1 MTNTKV
7 LLIFVSGNTRND
19 ESNNMVTIKQNI
31 IDPLKQQ
38 NCIVNIAFVTSEQLY
53 YDYENILGDITHTLI
68 SDEPQ
73 YSKVCN
79 LLDII
84 GYNNYDWYIK
94 LRPEI
99 GMLETINLDKLNS
112 YSKTAINSRIR
123 HYIGPKINIKYG
135 VSISN
140 EEILK
145 AQNGD
150 KNLDNCKTN
159 DFKLNDTIIQ
169 SPDDQ
174 IYIFHKNIAQQAF
187 QKLNLNSLLNGN
199 LLDNTVYDSIEMYR
213 ILIGEAYRQCEGF
226 HRFIWMA
233 RGIDINIIGLNVIFK
248 NWIYSGDLN
257 INDNTESIVGCN
269 LPGLTIY

>member
-1 MTNTKV
+1 MINTKV
-7 LLIFVSGNTRND
+7 LLIFVSGNTRNN

-31 IDPLKQQ
+31 INPLKHQ
-38 NCIVNIAFVTSEQLY
+38 NCTVNIAFVTSEQLY
-53 YDYENILGDITHTLI
+53 YDYEHILGKITHKFI

-84 GYNNYDWYIK
+84 GYDNYDWYIK

-99 GMLETINLDKLNS
+99 GILETINLDKLNR

-123 HYIGPKINIKYG
+123 HYMGPKINIKYG

-140 EEILK
+140 EEFVK

-150 KNLDNCKTN
+150 KNLDNWNAN
-159 DFKLNDTIIQ
+159 DFKYNDIKICA
-169 SPDDQ
+169 PDDQ

-199 LLDNTVYDSIEMYR
+199 LLDNTIFDSIEMYK
-213 ILIGEAYRQCEGF
+213 ILIGEAYRQCENF

-248 NWIYSGDLN
+248 NWIYSSDLN
-257 INDNTESIVGCN
+257 IDDNTESIIGYK